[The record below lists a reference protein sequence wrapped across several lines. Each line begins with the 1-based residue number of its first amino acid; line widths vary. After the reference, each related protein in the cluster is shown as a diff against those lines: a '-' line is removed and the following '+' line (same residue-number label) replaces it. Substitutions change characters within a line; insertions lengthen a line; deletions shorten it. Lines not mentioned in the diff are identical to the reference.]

1 MRKQLK
7 TENPSLAGGTEL
19 VVRAPLRQGMVPS
32 LESVTYRSRTQAL
45 LRLLHAGRRG
55 SHEYQLFRAMSDA
68 VERVGA
74 IHSVRVAVLEPQGEV
89 MLSVNFDGP
98 FEAYVRV
105 IWQKASRLLDL
116 IFCNTQ
122 NYPLGWRSSHSVWR
136 DWLES
141 VRVDTPFFYALP
153 GQTYQDGQYLAV
165 HERLQRRSPDDLA
178 LARLAVPEAEQIAWD
193 LVLTTTEPGGEGPP
207 EDTLSGPRA
216 AIRQGLQSL
225 AGLYRLA
232 DLYPPGTADGQ
243 VLLDAA
249 HELLPEFARLQHIDA
264 FAEATDK
271 AATRFRD
278 QLAWFRQTNPRPALR
293 VPPPLADAP
302 VLPLANVQGGVLAPF
317 PNVSHG
323 LLCLVALDLPAG
335 GAALIEKALP
345 LLGSGDQVPALH
357 SVVLNI
363 AFTAEGLRACG
374 LDERSLAGLPHE
386 FRQGMANRCG
396 LLGDLRHN
404 HPRRWTLPPLNGE
417 AGLDPAWKATP
428 TTPVVPTELVHVLLQ
443 WRWIAAQD
451 PSDTAVAD
459 TTTPTRALADA
470 ARHLLAGLDGVRLLS
485 VQWMSRVDDQGRRLD
500 HFGFADGQSQPVYD
514 RASAG
519 TIFPNQV
526 APGEV
531 LVGHDNAADHAADL
545 PENRDPARAWLRD
558 GSYLVVRKL
567 GLDTATYRQ
576 AVDSAAEANKLDRQ
590 LVLGKM
596 MGRWPQGSAYPGHP
610 MVAADPATPNDF
622 DYADDALG
630 QGCPFAAHIRLAN
643 PRRSVSTEADD
654 AGSLTETP
662 GGRPP
667 RMVRTGLPF
676 GPKAPDWPSPGS
688 GGPLDDGQDR
698 GLVFMAYNA
707 SIAEQFE
714 VVQRWLSGGNSTGI
728 ASAHADP
735 FTAVPRQGHARMFR
749 FEHQGKVV
757 RMPLDGSA
765 AVDAPVRSITRLQ
778 WGLYLFAPARSGLQ
792 WLAQQARQASPTAPP
807 VPWDAA
813 DGARTIR
820 QLLQLEQDAGAER
833 AALAWKAALED
844 PEAVADWRSASVWAA
859 IRQFHGGALRTP
871 YGVLVASE
879 TLVNEVL
886 RNAHGHVTVDGYQQR
901 LRDSIG
907 EIYLGLDDGSAY
919 QQQSAACNRA
929 IMALDFDH
937 GFTPAFEAARDAL
950 AAFVQDAQDRAAD
963 DRSSRW
969 DLALDARELIDAVL
983 AALCENWFGL
993 SELGGHFVRGGSSWP
1008 ADGADCGMTPRY
1020 PGHFTAASRATFQP
1034 APGDLARRLSRNH
1047 GQAVR
1052 RAMQAFLAANMAT
1065 TAPVT
1070 RAVLDDVITRAGPGG
1085 QPDLDLAGRTIA
1097 GALMGFLPTTS
1108 GSLRRILAEWLQ
1120 DGTLAALRA
1129 SHPAAAGWNVPADA
1143 RQRMHARLRETMQA
1157 RPVPELIWRTARRAH
1172 VLQDGSEP
1180 ACSVE
1185 AGDTVVLALVS
1196 ATQQALARGGGD
1208 VMPIF
1213 GGRRDMPTSP
1223 THACPGYLAA
1233 MGVIV
1238 GVLAAVAARQDTL
1251 RSGAASGV
1259 LYFDGPMPAAA
1270 PGDPAA
1276 AGGTS
1281 RSTTVQTETLKTF
1294 SAALKLPLTG
1304 TADPVAALFAPG
1316 TKGRLLGWGDSWINN
1331 PLAQGRN
1338 LHDALEAMG
1347 YDTSGMGTPFSFGTL
1362 LSSMAKENPKAPF
1375 PGPIWR
1381 HIRQALLAASDPVQP
1396 RPLPLA
1402 VIVSGGGN
1410 DVHREDGNGRIPLF
1424 EMLNPKAVGTPF
1436 FNGQKDQFIQ
1446 GRLAG
1451 DLRAA
1456 LGLLVGATKGA
1467 IPVLVTGYDHP
1478 IPDGRPALSIKKAP
1492 LQPPISARGY
1502 SVAEGRQIMEALIT
1516 ELNGQIATV
1525 VGEFSQSNV
1534 HAANLTGTLTSPDHT
1549 LDWGDELHPTVAGF
1563 AALAAKLVTFIPPP
1577 PAPTPAPTS

>member
-1 MRKQLK
+1 VRKQLK

-19 VVRAPLRQGMVPS
+19 VVRAPLRPGMVPS

-98 FEAYVRV
+98 FESYVRV

-122 NYPLGWRSSHSVWR
+122 HYPLGWRSSHSVWR

-141 VRVDTPFFYALP
+141 VRVDTPFFYAPP
-153 GQTYQDGQYLAV
+153 GQTYQDSQYLAV
-165 HERLQRRSPDDLA
+165 HEQLQRRRADDLA
-178 LARLAVPEAEQIAWD
+178 LARLTVPVAEQIAWD
-193 LVLTTTEPGGEGPP
+193 LVLSVTEPGGEGPP
-207 EDTLSGPRA
+207 VDELSGPRA

-232 DLYPPGTADGQ
+232 DLYPPGTTDGQ

-249 HELLPEFARLQHIDA
+249 HELLPEFARLQHIEA
-264 FAEATDK
+264 YAEATDK
-271 AATRFRD
+271 AATRFRA
-278 QLAWFRQTNPRPALR
+278 QLAWFRQANPRPALR
-293 VPPPLADAP
+293 VPPPLAADP

-317 PNVSHG
+317 ANVSHG
-323 LLCLVALDLPAG
+323 LLCLVALDAPAG

-345 LLGSGDQVPALH
+345 LLGSGAQLPAPR

-363 AFTAEGLRACG
+363 AFTAEGLQACG

-396 LLGDLRHN
+396 LLGDLHHN
-404 HPRRWTLPPLNGE
+404 HPRRWTLPPLNWE
-417 AGLDPAWKATP
+417 AGLDPAWKAADD
-428 TTPVVPTELVHVLLQ
+428 TPVVPTELVHVLLQ

-451 PSDTAVAD
+451 PSDAPVAD
-459 TTTPTRALADA
+459 PTAPTKALADA
-470 ARHLLAGLDGVRLLS
+470 ARALLAGLESVRPLS
-485 VQWMSRVDDQGRRLD
+485 VQWLARVDEQGRRLD

-545 PENRDPARAWLRD
+545 PENRDPAKAWLRD

-567 GLDTATYRQ
+567 SLDTASYRQ
-576 AVDSAAEANKLDRQ
+576 AVDSAADANKLDRH

-596 MGRWPQGSAYPGHP
+596 MGRWPQGSPHPGHP

-622 DYADDALG
+622 DFADDASG
-630 QGCPFAAHIRLAN
+630 QSCPFAAHIRLAN
-643 PRRSVSTEADD
+643 PRRSVSTEPDD
-654 AGSLTETP
+654 SGSLTEIP

-667 RMVRTGLPF
+667 RMVRTGLPY
-676 GPKAPDWPSPGS
+676 GPKAPDWPSPGR

-714 VVQRWLSGGNSTGI
+714 VVQRWLHGGNSTGI

-735 FTAVPRQGHARMFR
+735 FIGVPRQGRTRMFR
-749 FEHQGKVV
+749 FEHQGQVV

-792 WLAQQARQASPTAPP
+792 WLAQQARQASPAAPS
-807 VPWDAA
+807 VPWEAA
-813 DGARTIR
+813 DGERMIR
-820 QLLQLEQDAGAER
+820 QLHQLAMDAGAER

-844 PEAVADWRSASVWAA
+844 PEEVADWRSASIWAA

-879 TLVNEVL
+879 TLVDQVL
-886 RNAHGHVTVDGYQQR
+886 RNPHGHVTVDGYQQR

-919 QQQSAACNRA
+919 QTQSAACNRA
-929 IMALDFDH
+929 IMALTFDH
-937 GFTPAFEAARDAL
+937 GFNPAFKAAKDAL
-950 AAFVQDAQDRAAD
+950 DGFIQDAQERAAD
-963 DRSSRW
+963 DHTTRW

-983 AALCENWFGL
+983 AALCEDWFGL
-993 SELGGHFVRGGSSWP
+993 SERGGHFVRGGDSWP
-1008 ADGADCGMTPRY
+1008 VDGTACGMTPRY

-1034 APGDLARRLSRNH
+1034 APGDLARSLARSH

-1065 TAPVT
+1065 TATVT
-1070 RAVLDDVITRAGPGG
+1070 RAVLDDLIAQAGPGG

-1129 SHPAAAGWNVPADA
+1129 SHPAAAGWDLPAEA

-1172 VLQDGSEP
+1172 VLQDDGGP

-1185 AGDTVVLALVS
+1185 TGDIVVLALVS
-1196 ATQQALARGGGD
+1196 ATQQALAQGRGD

-1213 GGRRDMPTSP
+1213 GGRRDPASAP
-1223 THACPGYLAA
+1223 THACPGYMAA

-1259 LYFDGPMPAAA
+1259 LYFDGRMPQASPDGLAEVA
-1270 PGDPAA
+1270 D
-1276 AGGTS
+1276 TS
-1281 RSTTVQTETLKTF
+1281 RSAPVQTDTLKTF
-1294 SAALKLPLTG
+1294 SATVMLPLMG
-1304 TADPVAALFAPG
+1304 VAQPLSALLAPG
-1316 TKGRLLGWGDSWINN
+1316 AKGRLLGWGDSWINN

-1338 LHDALEAMG
+1338 LHDALQALG

-1362 LSSMAKENPKAPF
+1362 LARMAKENPKAPV

-1410 DVHREDGNGRIPLF
+1410 DVHREDSNGRIPLF
-1424 EMLNPKAVGTPF
+1424 EMLNPKADGTPS

-1446 GRLAG
+1446 GRIAG

-1456 LGLLVGATKGA
+1456 LALLVGATKGA

-1478 IPDGRPALSIKKAP
+1478 IPDGRPAPAIKEAR
-1492 LQPPISARGY
+1492 LQPPIGSRGY
-1502 SVAEGRQIMEALIT
+1502 SVAEGRHIMKTLIT
-1516 ELNGQIATV
+1516 ELNAQIATI
-1525 VGEFSQSNV
+1525 VGEFSQANV
-1534 HAANLTGTLTSPDHT
+1534 HAVDLTGTLTSPDHT
-1549 LDWGDELHPTVAGF
+1549 LDWGDELHPTEAGF

-1577 PAPTPAPTS
+1577 PP